1 MGFWDKLFGSE
12 PKREPSPP
20 PPIRQKSKQTLPAS
34 DIPYGLAAKPI
45 PQGEDLNV
53 LLPRQVG
60 PFTRDLMQPV
70 APGAPIYANY
80 QAGGRTI
87 FVELGIGANA
97 TESEASFATAKDESL
112 GDPPDPSV
120 VLIEQP
126 DLCFFR
132 TVGAE
137 GAFAAWTRGRYYFSA
152 HAKGG
157 ENVLDE
163 FMRAFP
169 Y

>member
-20 PPIRQKSKQTLPAS
+20 PPIRQKPKQTLPAS

-60 PFTRDLMQPV
+60 PFTRDPMQPV

-112 GDPPDPSV
+112 SDSPDPSV
-120 VLIEQP
+120 VLIEQL

-137 GAFAAWTRGRYYFSA
+137 GAFAAWTRGRYFFSA

>member
-12 PKREPSPP
+12 PKREPAPP
-20 PPIRQKSKQTLPAS
+20 PPIRQKPNPTLPAG
-34 DIPYGLAAKPI
+34 DVPYGLAAKPM

-60 PFTRDLMQPV
+60 PFTRDPMQPV

-97 TESEASFATAKDESL
+97 TESEASFATAKDEGLS
-112 GDPPDPSV
+112 DPPDLSAI
-120 VLIEQP
+120 LIEQP
-126 DLCFFR
+126 DLCFYR
-132 TVGAE
+132 TVGPD
-137 GAFAAWTRGRYYFSA
+137 GAFATWTRGRYYFSA
-152 HAKGG
+152 DAKGG
-157 ENVLDE
+157 EKDLDE

-169 Y
+169 F

>member
-20 PPIRQKSKQTLPAS
+20 PPIPQKPKQTLPAS
-34 DIPYGLAAKPI
+34 DIPYGLAAKPM

-60 PFTRDLMQPV
+60 PFTRDPMQPV
-70 APGAPIYANY
+70 APGAPIYGNY

-112 GDPPDPSV
+112 SDPPDPSV

-163 FMRAFP
+163 FIRAFP

>member
-12 PKREPSPP
+12 PKRGPAAPRP
-20 PPIRQKSKQTLPAS
+20 VRQPAKQMHSAS
-34 DIPYGLAAKPI
+34 DVPYGLAAKPMA
-45 PQGEDLNV
+45 QGEDLNV

-60 PFTRDLMQPV
+60 PFTRDPLQPV
-70 APGAPIYANY
+70 AQGAPIYANY
-80 QAGGRTI
+80 QAGGPSI

-97 TESEASFATAKDESL
+97 AEAEASFATAKDESL
-112 GDPPDPSV
+112 SDPPDPSV

-126 DLCFFR
+126 DLCFYR
-132 TVGAE
+132 TVSQD
-137 GAFAAWTRGRYYFSA
+137 GAFATWTRGRYFFSA

-157 ENVLDE
+157 EKDLDE